1 MNVPYRTSLPNF
13 EQITEDIIVLERL
26 AESLETTASALER
39 IENSSRDAI
48 AARRWEAARSRRVIR
63 LLDWCAGKADRLHLL
78 NNPVEIRTNRYG
90 GNNR

>member
-1 MNVPYRTSLPNF
+1 MNAYSRTALPNF
-13 EQITEDIIVLERL
+13 EQITEDIIVLARL
-26 AESLETTASALER
+26 ADSLDATASALER

-48 AARRWEAARSRRVIR
+48 AARRWEAARIRRAIR